1 MLRDN
6 RIYGLKKDGVTRA
19 STQVE
24 IEQLTLK
31 SVLNAQIS
39 LEMKYIIEIK

>member
-31 SVLNAQIS
+31 SELSDQKS
-39 LEMKYIIEIK
+39 LGIFYITEKK

>member
-1 MLRDN
+1 M
-6 RIYGLKKDGVTRA
+6 YGLKKDGVTRA

-31 SVLNAQIS
+31 SELNDQMS
-39 LEMKYIIEIK
+39 SEMIYIIEKK

>member
-19 STQVE
+19 SPQVE

-31 SVLNAQIS
+31 SELNAQIS
-39 LEMKYIIEIK
+39 SVMIYIIEKK